1 MVPLLVAVEQDQAN
15 GLPPC
20 RGQRIPDVAAG
31 GAAAAV
37 QGHIPVNGIAGGAGP
52 VVPPGLNAV
61 QRLIRMGNPAIPCK
75 VPAHI
80 FYISRP
86 SRAAAIGLIGAGHL
100 IIQPGGIVAVVRIV
114 EQHNAVLG
122 GGVGIGI
129 QNAVICIQVIR
140 ELVFQ
145 NRILRD
151 GFFRRAFCRWLRGFF
166 CGCLCGGFSGCVCER
181 LRCFCGWLC
190 GCIFFDGSSFSGGR
204 IYPRFRLNG
213 GKTIGKAKW
222 HKAEQREQHKQQ
234 CHRPAK
240 FGNHSRNAPSLY
252 EYVLWG

>member
-20 RGQRIPDVAAG
+20 RGQRIPDIAAG
-31 GAAAAV
+31 GTAAAV

-52 VVPPGLNAV
+52 VVSPGLNAV
-61 QRLIRMGNPAIPCK
+61 QRLIRMGNPAIPGK

-80 FYISRP
+80 FNISRP
-86 SRAAAIGLIGAGHL
+86 GRAAAVGLIGAGYL
-100 IIQPGGIVAVVRIV
+100 IIQPGGIITIVCIV

-140 ELVFQ
+140 KLVFQ
-145 NRILRD
+145 SRILRD
-151 GFFRRAFCRWLRGFF
+151 DFFRRIFCRWLRGFF
-166 CGCLCGGFSGCVCER
+166 RSCLCGGFGGCVCER

-190 GCIFFDGSSFSGGR
+190 GCAFFDGSSFSGGR
-204 IYPRFRLNG
+204 IYP
-213 GKTIGKAKW
+213 
-222 HKAEQREQHKQQ
+222 
-234 CHRPAK
+234 
-240 FGNHSRNAPSLY
+240 
-252 EYVLWG
+252 